1 MILRQFAGGL
11 AVLAVAVVFAAA
23 PVAAAPGDP
32 LADPL
37 EISEQNM
44 DYVVGEDL
52 C

>member
-1 MILRQFAGGL
+1 MLLRKFAGGL
-11 AVLAVAVVFAAA
+11 AVLAVALVFAAA
-23 PVAAAPGDP
+23 PVTAAPGDT

-37 EISEQNM
+37 EISERNM